1 MHLDLLVMIEVAY
14 YNEDFSKYQNYMYI
28 LLYIYIYIG
37 SIVFEKSHNRY
48 LSSVSLSNYLIKK
61 IIKFSEIN

>member
-28 LLYIYIYIG
+28 LLYIYIG